1 MRHGEPPGSIL
12 VPLDGSWR
20 SESALV
26 PAAPLA
32 QRIGAR
38 LGLLTAQWSAAETV
52 TAQHYLD
59 ARRAELRGRAA
70 GGVAGPACDTEVVVD
85 RDVPHA
91 IVAAADVPGML
102 VCMATHG
109 HGGVL
114 RGVLGSVSEEV
125 VRAGVAPVLLVG
137 PALDPGWELPDAP
150 EVFVALDGSATAREA
165 LPTAMSLAAA
175 IGGTLD
181 LVYVPAPP
189 TEAVDIALPD
199 PCVAMLEEVLAS
211 CAAAG
216 VPAVAEVLDGRDPAA
231 VIAEHAARRR
241 ASFVVAA
248 THGRTGLARITMG
261 SVVQRLV
268 RQASCPVVVV
278 RPRVLGADE
287 LVLPGSA
294 RRFGDRHQGGE
305 EMHDARPSWRRDRD
319 RSQSNRSTSAQG

>member
-59 ARRAELRGRAA
+59 ARRAELRGRA
-70 GGVAGPACDTEVVVD
+70 
-85 RDVPHA
+85 DVPHA

-181 LVYVPAPP
+181 LVYVPAHPWTSRSP
-189 TEAVDIALPD
+189 IRVSRCWKRCL
-199 PCVAMLEEVLAS
+199 
-211 CAAAG
+211 
-216 VPAVAEVLDGRDPAA
+216 
-231 VIAEHAARRR
+231 RR
-241 ASFVVAA
+241 
-248 THGRTGLARITMG
+248 
-261 SVVQRLV
+261 
-268 RQASCPVVVV
+268 V
-278 RPRVLGADE
+278 RPRGCRPWPRCSTGAT
-287 LVLPGSA
+287 PP
-294 RRFGDRHQGGE
+294 R
-305 EMHDARPSWRRDRD
+305 
-319 RSQSNRSTSAQG
+319 